1 MTSTL
6 HPTEARN
13 PRTLDIDLWPSSEI
27 VQTLLAEDSR
37 AVDAASVVA
46 AELADLVDRALESV
60 ARGGRIHYF
69 GAGASGRLA
78 LLDATEATPTF
89 GADPGFF
96 NAHFPGGMPAVMD
109 SRIDLE
115 DSQEAGFE
123 DASMITDVDVVI
135 GITASGSTAYV
146 RGAFERAS
154 ETDAL
159 IGLVTCNQTSE
170 LAAWADVV
178 IAPNTGA
185 EALTGSTRLKAG
197 TATKVLV
204 NAFSTALMI
213 RLGRTY
219 SNLMVDLVS
228 TNEKL
233 DRRAVAL
240 LNMAA
245 GSSDAQSLDAL
256 RSSNGETP
264 VALLMLLTGST
275 PADCRA
281 ALRTTGGI
289 RAALSELM

>member
-1 MTSTL
+1 M
-6 HPTEARN
+6 
-13 PRTLDIDLWPSSEI
+13 
-27 VQTLLAEDSR
+27 
-37 AVDAASVVA
+37 
-46 AELADLVDRALESV
+46 
-60 ARGGRIHYF
+60 
-69 GAGASGRLA
+69 
-78 LLDATEATPTF
+78 
-89 GADPGFF
+89 
-96 NAHFPGGMPAVMD
+96 
-109 SRIDLE
+109 
-115 DSQEAGFE
+115 
-123 DASMITDVDVVI
+123 
-135 GITASGSTAYV
+135 
-146 RGAFERAS
+146 
-154 ETDAL
+154 
-159 IGLVTCNQTSE
+159 TCNRTSE
-170 LAAWADVV
+170 LAAWADVL
-178 IAPNTGA
+178 IAPETGA

-197 TATKVLV
+197 TGTTKVLV

-228 TNEKL
+228 TTKL